1 MNVRSAMRYD
11 ELTTFA
17 ALYAITKDM
26 LDYLEM
32 NKTLRTQDDIQHAV
46 STLIEEFPAYKLEE
60 WRIIMDRFKAGHF
73 GNLYERLKLPELRE
87 AFLKFS
93 EERSVLMERE
103 YNTQKKEYETQPSEL
118 SEEQKLILKK
128 IIVDL
133 KLTDSDTDDKGRWT
147 HIPYPNKTDAENEDP
162 KPAKENFR

>member
-1 MNVRSAMRYD
+1 MNVRAAMRQD

-46 STLIEEFPAYKLEE
+46 STLIQEFPAYKLEE

-103 YNTQKKEYETQPSEL
+103 YTTQKQEYETKPAEL
-118 SEEQKLILKK
+118 SEEQRSILKK

-133 KLTDSDTDDKGRWT
+133 KLTDSDTDDKGRWK
-147 HIPYPNKTDAENEDP
+147 HIPYPNSSDAESENQ
-162 KPAKENFR
+162 KPTKENPR